1 MTAGKPRAD
10 CPARILLQKR
20 EISGHPE
27 REIEETMIDR
37 FEFHGQLA
45 SIALHSRASIA
56 GHAEHCLR
64 LLNYIPFFII
74 AHLAH
79 ICIRF

>member
-1 MTAGKPRAD
+1 
-10 CPARILLQKR
+10 
-20 EISGHPE
+20 
-27 REIEETMIDR
+27 MIDR

-45 SIALHSRASIA
+45 SVALHSRASIA